1 MVDVARI
8 KLQSNFKRDASNDPS
23 KLQPQPGNARLPM
36 ALIACPECGREISTA
51 AKACPA
57 CGYPLAERQSAAA
70 PSPATQADA
79 LQAVDRQTVLLEVR
93 PSWWNFGWHLLFCW
107 LLIPWFI
114 ALYRRH
120 SFVMRIYADR
130 VSIEEGF
137 WAKETSEFFIKDIRS
152 IDVRQG
158 FWGRLVGIGDVTIST
173 AATVDAA
180 EAATGVAQPKQIKE
194 LLISQRQQ
202 SPTGP
207 SA

>member
-1 MVDVARI
+1 
-8 KLQSNFKRDASNDPS
+8 
-23 KLQPQPGNARLPM
+23 M

-57 CGYPLAERQSAAA
+57 CGYPLAERSPAVA
-70 PSPATQADA
+70 PSSEAQASA
-79 LQAVDRQTVLLEVR
+79 MNAVDTQTVLLEVR
-93 PSWWNFGWHLLFCW
+93 PSWWNFFWHLVFFW
-107 LLIPWFI
+107 LLIPLFI

-120 SFVMRIYADR
+120 SFVMRIFSDR

-158 FWGRLVGIGDVTIST
+158 VWARMVGIGDVTIST

-180 EAATGVAQPKQIKE
+180 EEARGVAEPKRIKE
-194 LLISQRQQ
+194 LLIAQRQQ
-202 SPTGP
+202 SPAEPLPG
-207 SA
+207 